1 MELDVTKIAQLGSQL
16 EPVSLPPE
24 LAKAAGAGDDRS
36 AMSNDDAP
44 PIDQDDPGPSRDDGY
59 PDEMDNGQNPPPKD
73 PADGDGIDW
82 GKVERASEFPMHDV
96 GNGQR
101 FSLHYGNS
109 ARFVPNIGWHIW
121 DSTRWKFDPPVK
133 KDAPGGVATRKL
145 VHCMSDWIA
154 RETVF
159 LRARDETDLK
169 RRQREIRIRLDELE
183 AIPSKVRSSEA
194 TAEISELRAERT
206 AIEGILSLAQD
217 KVAQRLR
224 HAKQAGNTS
233 TMNNMLNEAGVM
245 LSATVEQLDADPLQV
260 NLLNGTLHF
269 KVTKYDKVRRAEV
282 HFRPHDQEDL
292 ITKRMNVAYDPD
304 ARCPTFQTFLNLI
317 QPKPDMQGYLQRAF
331 GLSLLAVIEQVI
343 FFFYGDGANGKSVLV
358 DLIHR
363 MMEDYAAKA
372 KIESLTGTNKRS
384 GSDATPDLMQLIG
397 ARIATTSEP
406 AEGVTW
412 QEAFIK
418 EMTGGEPMLLR
429 GLFGDFLEVTTYHKT
444 FVSGNHRPIFKGTDE
459 GIWRR
464 VKIVEF
470 PVQIP
475 EAQRRPKQE
484 MDAELFAEASGVL
497 NWLIEGALAYL
508 EGGLME
514 PADVKNATS
523 ALREESDPYGAF
535 LDEACEVTGDDSD
548 RIGAAELVNAF
559 NYWLTA
565 RGEGQYRDRT
575 IAKAMADHARRWR
588 SRRTGQKFT
597 QVKSGGRM
605 SYDGLRFT
613 AFFKKDWEAAPKDTR
628 GRALTVGNVQP
639 EDQRGF
645 DEDGAY

>member
-1 MELDVTKIAQLGSQL
+1 MTADTDRVARILANPEDVDLPATLQRPAAAHPDPGVPGPLPDDRGGNGGDDG
-16 EPVSLPPE
+16 LPP
-24 LAKAAGAGDDRS
+24 
-36 AMSNDDAP
+36 P
-44 PIDQDDPGPSRDDGY
+44 DDPS
-59 PDEMDNGQNPPPKD
+59 
-73 PADGDGIDW
+73 DGDGIDW
-82 GKVERASEFPMHDV
+82 GKVQAASELPMHDV
-96 GNGQR
+96 GNGNR
-101 FSLHYGNS
+101 FAIHYGTA

-133 KDAPGGVATRKL
+133 KDAPGGVATRRL

-159 LRARDETDLK
+159 LRPRDESGLH
-169 RRQREIRIRLDELE
+169 RRQREIRQRLDELE
-183 AIPSKVRSSEA
+183 GVPSKERSAEA
-194 TAEISELRAERT
+194 SAEISALRAERT
-206 AIEGILSLAQD
+206 EIEGILSLAKD

-224 HAKQAGNTS
+224 HAKHAGNTS
-233 TMNNMLNEAGVM
+233 NMNNMLNEAGVM
-245 LSATVEQLDADPLQV
+245 LSATVEDLDADPLKV
-260 NLLNGTLHF
+260 NLLNGTLCF
-269 KVTKYDKVRRAEV
+269 RVVQDGRIRRAEV
-282 HFRPHDQEDL
+282 EFRPHDPADL
-292 ITKRMNVAYDPD
+292 ITKRMNVAYDPE
-304 ARCPTFQTFLNLI
+304 ARSPTFQTFLNLI
-317 QPKPDMQGYLQRAF
+317 QPKPEMQGYLQRAF
-331 GLSLLAVIEQVI
+331 GLSLLAVNEQVI

-406 AEGVTW
+406 AEGVQW

-418 EMTGGEPMLLR
+418 EMTGGEPMLIR
-429 GLFGDFLEVTTYHKT
+429 GLFGDFVEVTTYHKT
-444 FVSGNHRPIFKGTDE
+444 FVSGNHRPIFKGTDD

-475 EAQRRPKQE
+475 EADRRPKQE
-484 MDAELFAEASGVL
+484 VDAELFAEASGVL

-514 PADVKNATS
+514 PADVRSATS

-535 LDEACEVTGDDSD
+535 LDEACEVTGEDGD

-605 SYDGLRFT
+605 FYDGLRFT
-613 AFFKKDWEAAPKDTR
+613 AFFRKDWEAAPKDNR
-628 GRALTVGNVQP
+628 GRALTVGAAP
-639 EDQRGF
+639 ADDPPAPDYSGEF
-645 DEDGAY
+645 